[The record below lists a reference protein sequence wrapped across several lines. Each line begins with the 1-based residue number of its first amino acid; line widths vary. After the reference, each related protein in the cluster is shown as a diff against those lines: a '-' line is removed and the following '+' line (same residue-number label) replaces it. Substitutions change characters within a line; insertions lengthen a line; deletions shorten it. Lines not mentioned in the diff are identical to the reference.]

1 MDERD
6 WRIIDAL
13 YHEQSIS
20 RTAQALYIS
29 QPALTA
35 RLHQIERDLG
45 TVIVVRTSK
54 GVRFTPQ
61 GEYVAKTAR
70 SMLREFSQ
78 VRGTIGAM
86 SSGINGTLHIAAS
99 QFMMKYILPEILRRF
114 KDQYPGVE
122 FNLVAAWSK
131 DVYGI
136 VRCRDVH
143 VGFVL
148 DVLEWEDE
156 RYRLFDD
163 PLALVSTSEIKLDEL
178 PDLPRIEFRTNPSN
192 KAVIDRWWEAHFDRP
207 PRVSMIVDILDTCH
221 EMVRHG
227 LGYAILPK
235 IIVKDDPLL
244 HIEELRDSEG
254 KPLLRTGWM
263 VYSSKAFELPIVERF
278 VDFVKSIDGIDNL

>member
-78 VRGTIGAM
+78 VRETIGAM
-86 SSGINGTLHIAAS
+86 SNGINGTLRIAAS

-122 FNLVAAWSK
+122 FNLTAAWSK

-136 VRCRDVH
+136 VRCRDAH
-143 VGFVL
+143 LGFVL
-148 DVLEWEDE
+148 DALEWEDE

-163 PLALVSTSEIKLDEL
+163 PLSIVSTSEINLEEL

-192 KAVIDRWWEAHFDRP
+192 KSVIDRWWESHFDRP
-207 PRVSMIVDILDTCH
+207 PRVSLIVDILDTCH

-227 LGYAILPK
+227 LGYAILPT

-244 HIEELRDSEG
+244 KRQEMRDGEG
-254 KPLLRTGWM
+254 KPLLRSGWM
-263 VYSSKAFELPIVERF
+263 VYGAKAFELPIVERF
-278 VDFVKSIDGIDNL
+278 VEFVKGIDGMDSL